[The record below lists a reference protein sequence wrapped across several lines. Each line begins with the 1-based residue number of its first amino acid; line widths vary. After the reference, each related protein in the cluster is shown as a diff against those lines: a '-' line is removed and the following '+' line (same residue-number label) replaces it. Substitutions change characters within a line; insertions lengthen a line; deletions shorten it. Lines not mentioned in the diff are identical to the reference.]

1 MYYIF
6 RRDTGFGYPDYIR
19 DFNTM
24 TVTYNPFQAQQV
36 SDTELFFIDIP
47 YMNSLGFY
55 AVPIDEIGIRFIPR
69 LLFRPPFRG
78 FRPRFTPP
86 PPRRRSGFPFIRFPL
101 FPIRRPGGGPG
112 SPGGGPG
119 RPGGGPGSPGGG
131 PGSPGGGPGRPGGGP
146 GSPGGGP
153 GRPGGGSGGPGGG
166 PGRQGGGSG
175 RPGGGTSSGRR

>member
-6 RRDTGFGYPDYIR
+6 RRNTGFGYPDYIR

-36 SDTELFFIDIP
+36 SDEEIFFIDIP

-86 PPRRRSGFPFIRFPL
+86 PPRRRSGLPFIRFPL
-101 FPIRRPGGGPG
+101 FPIRRSG
-112 SPGGGPG
+112 SGPG
-119 RPGGGPGSPGGG
+119 RPGGGPGGG
-131 PGSPGGGPGRPGGGP
+131 PGG
-146 GSPGGGP
+146 PGGGP

-166 PGRQGGGSG
+166 PGRQVGGSG
-175 RPGGGTSSGRR
+175 SSGGGTRSGRR